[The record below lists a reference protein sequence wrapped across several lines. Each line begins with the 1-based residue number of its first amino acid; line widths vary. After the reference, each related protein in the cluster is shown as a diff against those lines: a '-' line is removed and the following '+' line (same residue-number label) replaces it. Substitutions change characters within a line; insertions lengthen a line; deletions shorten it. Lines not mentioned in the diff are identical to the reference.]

1 MTRTESLREA
11 YRLLE
16 AHFGPTGW
24 WPGETPFEIAVGAIL
39 TQNTAWTNVERAIAN
54 LREAD
59 SLSPQAILDAAD
71 ESLHGLLR
79 PAGYFRVKARR
90 LRAFCAF
97 LIEEHGGAMAR
108 LAELPRDE
116 LRAELLAVNG
126 IGPETADD
134 IILYACEQP
143 IFVVDAYTR
152 RIAARHG
159 WCTPDASYHDLQGL
173 FAGAIPEDLD
183 VYKEYHA
190 FIVYAGKHFCR
201 RTPKCG
207 ECPLGALLPKRGP
220 RLEA

>member
-1 MTRTESLREA
+1 MTRTEALREA

-16 AHFGPTGW
+16 SHFGPTGW

-54 LREAD
+54 LKAAQT
-59 SLSPQAILDAAD
+59 LSPEAILAAAN

-79 PAGYFRVKARR
+79 PAGYFRVKAKR
-90 LRAFCAF
+90 LRAFCTF
-97 LIEEHGGAMAR
+97 LVEKHGGEVAP
-108 LAELPRDE
+108 LAGLPRDV

-159 WCTPDASYHDLQGL
+159 WCKPSASYHDLQAL
-173 FAGAIPEDLD
+173 FAGAIPEDLE

-190 FIVYAGKHFCR
+190 FIVYAGKHYCR
-201 RTPKCG
+201 RTPKCA
-207 ECPLGALLPKRGP
+207 ECPLAPLLPKRGP
-220 RLEA
+220 CLEA